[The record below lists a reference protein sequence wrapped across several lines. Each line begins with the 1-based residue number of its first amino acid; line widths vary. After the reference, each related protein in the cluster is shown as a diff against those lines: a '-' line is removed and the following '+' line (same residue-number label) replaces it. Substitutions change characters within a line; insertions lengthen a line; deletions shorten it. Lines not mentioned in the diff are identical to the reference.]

1 MPDGDGG
8 PAKRV
13 EWRRS
18 DGSDQSYDG
27 YYRGRRIAHLS
38 RQGDGT
44 RRDVWEVSLGTD
56 EDLPD
61 AGALPWAEA
70 VAWVEARV
78 AWLAAFPGA

>member
-18 DGSDQSYDG
+18 DGYDQSYDG

-44 RRDVWEVSLGTD
+44 GRDAWEVSLGTD

-61 AGALPWAEA
+61 EGALPRAEA

-78 AWLAAFPGA
+78 TRLAAFPGA

>member
-1 MPDGDGG
+1 MPDGYGG

-27 YYRGRRIAHLS
+27 YYQGRRIAHLS
-38 RQGDGT
+38 RHGDDT

-61 AGALPWAEA
+61 EGALPWAEA

>member
-1 MPDGDGG
+1 MPDGSGA
-8 PAKRV
+8 PATRV

-18 DGSDQSYDG
+18 DGYDQSYDG

-38 RQGDGT
+38 RPGDDT

-61 AGALPWAEA
+61 EGALPWAEA

-78 AWLAAFPGA
+78 TWLAAFPGA